1 MEAYSVFNP
10 RLTQA
15 RSLSSAMSNIL
26 FSNEEYSIY
35 GFICKFLSVIITFTC
50 EIKSFIQL
58 LNNNTKSNKRLFM
71 YQE

>member
-10 RLTQA
+10 RLAQV

-26 FSNEEYSIY
+26 FSSEEYSIY
-35 GFICKFLSVIITFTC
+35 AFICKFFSVIITFTC

-58 LNNNTKSNKRLFM
+58 LNNNTKSNKR
-71 YQE
+71 